1 MDEEACPL
9 NNYIFLILGILV
21 LFIVIMAAGASF
33 HPIKWIGRLVI
44 RLVVGALL
52 LFLLNVIG
60 ESFSMHI
67 PINLATAGVSGVL
80 GIPGIAALIVIKFSL
95 GI

>member
-1 MDEEACPL
+1 MSHYL
-9 NNYIFLILGILV
+9 FLVIGILV
-21 LFIVIMAAGASF
+21 VFLIMIVAGTSA
-33 HPIKWIGRLVI
+33 HPMRWIGKLAV

-67 PINLATAGVSGVL
+67 PINLATAAVSGFL
-80 GIPGIAALIVIKFSL
+80 GLPGLAALMIIKFSI
-95 GI
+95 GV

>member
-1 MDEEACPL
+1 
-9 NNYIFLILGILV
+9 
-21 LFIVIMAAGASF
+21 MAAGASF
-33 HPIKWIGRLVI
+33 HPVKWIGKLAV

-67 PINLATAGVSGVL
+67 PINLATSAVSGLL
-80 GIPGIAALIVIKFSL
+80 GLPGIAALVIIKFSL
-95 GI
+95 GG

>member
-1 MDEEACPL
+1 MT
-9 NNYIFLILGILV
+9 NYIYIIVGIIILFLV
-21 LFIVIMAAGASF
+21 VMAAGASF
-33 HPIKWIGRLVI
+33 HPVKWIGKLAV

-67 PINLATAGVSGVL
+67 PINLATSAVSGLL
-80 GIPGIAALIVIKFSL
+80 GLPGIAALVIIKFSL
-95 GI
+95 GG

>member
-1 MDEEACPL
+1 L
-9 NNYIFLILGILV
+9 TNYIYIIVGIIILFLV
-21 LFIVIMAAGASF
+21 VMAAGASF
-33 HPIKWIGRLVI
+33 HPVKWIGKLAV

-67 PINLATAGVSGVL
+67 PINLATSAVSGLL
-80 GIPGIAALIVIKFSL
+80 GLPGIAALVIIKFSL
-95 GI
+95 GG

>member
-1 MDEEACPL
+1 MNSYL
-9 NNYIFLILGILV
+9 YVIIGITIVFLV
-21 LFIVIMAAGASF
+21 VMAAGASF
-33 HPIKWIGRLVI
+33 HPLKWIGRLAV
-44 RLVVGALL
+44 RLLVGALL

-67 PINLATAGVSGVL
+67 PINLATSAASGLL
-80 GIPGIAALIVIKFSL
+80 GLPGIAALIIIKFSL

>member
-1 MDEEACPL
+1 M
-9 NNYIFLILGILV
+9 
-21 LFIVIMAAGASF
+21 IVAGASA
-33 HPIKWIGRLVI
+33 HPMRWIGKLAV

-67 PINLATAGVSGVL
+67 PINLATAAVSGLL
-80 GIPGIAALIVIKFSL
+80 GLPGLAALIIIKFSL
-95 GI
+95 GV

>member
-1 MDEEACPL
+1 MA
-9 NNYIFLILGILV
+9 NYIYLIVGIIILFL
-21 LFIVIMAAGASF
+21 VIMAAGASF
-33 HPIKWIGRLVI
+33 HPLKWIGKLAV

-67 PINLATAGVSGVL
+67 PINLATSAVSGLL
-80 GIPGIAALIVIKFSL
+80 GLPGIAALIIIKFSL
-95 GI
+95 GG

>member
-1 MDEEACPL
+1 MYL
-9 NNYIFLILGILV
+9 IVGIIILFL
-21 LFIVIMAAGASF
+21 VIMAAGASF
-33 HPIKWIGRLVI
+33 HPLKWIGKLAV

-67 PINLATAGVSGVL
+67 PINLATSAVSGLL
-80 GIPGIAALIVIKFSL
+80 GLPGIAALIIIKFSL
-95 GI
+95 GG